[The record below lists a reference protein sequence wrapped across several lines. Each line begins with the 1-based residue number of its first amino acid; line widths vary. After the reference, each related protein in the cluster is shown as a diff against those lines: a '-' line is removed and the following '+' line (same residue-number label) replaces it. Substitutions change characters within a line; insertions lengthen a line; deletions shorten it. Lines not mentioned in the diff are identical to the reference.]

1 MFEYNTWFIKSK
13 QKFYIFL
20 MYRQNDKS
28 PGGTRQGCA
37 RSTFPQGKATSGGG
51 FFPLHSSPI
60 SGKIQPK

>member
-1 MFEYNTWFIKSK
+1 MTEYNTSFIKSK

-37 RSTFPQGKATSGGG
+37 RSTFPAGEGDLRRGLFPLA
-51 FFPLHSSPI
+51 FFPNFW
-60 SGKIQPK
+60 